1 MDYENFWTLVYDV
14 QDGLKIKEAVRQ
26 LHPIQVEEVVTH
38 LAWEMN
44 RLKTENEQMKR
55 ILSQSIL
62 IGRSYLN

>member
-14 QDGLKIKEAVRQ
+14 QDGLKIKKAVRE

-38 LAWEMN
+38 LASEVN
-44 RLKTENEQMKR
+44 RLKAENEQMKR
-55 ILSQSIL
+55 MLSQVIF

>member
-14 QDGLKIKEAVRQ
+14 QDELKIKEAVKE

-38 LAWEMN
+38 LACEMN
-44 RLKTENEQMKR
+44 RLKAENEKMKR

>member
-14 QDGLKIKEAVRQ
+14 QDDLKIKEAVRA

-38 LAWEMN
+38 LACEMN
-44 RLKTENEQMKR
+44 RLKAENEQMKR
-55 ILSQSIL
+55 MLSQSIL

>member
-38 LAWEMN
+38 LACEMN
-44 RLKTENEQMKR
+44 RLKVENEQMKR

-62 IGRSYLN
+62 IGRVSLN

>member
-14 QDGLKIKEAVRQ
+14 QDDLKIKEAVRE

-38 LAWEMN
+38 LASEMN
-44 RLKTENEQMKR
+44 RLKSENEKMKR

-62 IGRSYLN
+62 IGRVNLN

>member
-14 QDGLKIKEAVRQ
+14 QDDLKIKEAVKE

-38 LAWEMN
+38 LASEVN
-44 RLKTENEQMKR
+44 RLKVENEQMKR
-55 ILSQSIL
+55 LLSQSIL

>member
-14 QDGLKIKEAVRQ
+14 QDDLKIKEAVKE

-38 LAWEMN
+38 LASEMN
-44 RLKTENEQMKR
+44 RLKSENEKMKR

>member
-1 MDYENFWTLVYDV
+1 MDYENFWTLVYEV

-38 LAWEMN
+38 LACEMN
-44 RLKTENEQMKR
+44 RLKVENEQMKR
-55 ILSQSIL
+55 LLSQSIL